1 MKKNSL
7 TWLAAAVACWCA
19 SALAEPVAMRP
30 VNIPVSP
37 DSQVR
42 VALSNTNPNLLV
54 VPGDHIIAVD
64 SAQGMFI
71 NDNRAM
77 GQANGGVQLMTAQ
90 TAPFTFY
97 VRTEGGLTVSV
108 VGVPQKRDGRV
119 LHFISDRPVHH
130 EKARQWEA
138 SQPYVRLLT
147 QIQKAVL
154 AGKVPEGFAEAP
166 VAALPPFSLP
176 AWLGVEPLTMWNGG
190 ALRLY
195 RLNVRNTGSAV
206 LNMPERLFNAAG
218 VRAVMVFPFS
228 TQLMP
233 GAQTSVWVTVSS
245 EGEDAGHGQH

>member
-1 MKKNSL
+1 MRKNSL
-7 TWLAAAVACWCA
+7 TWLAAAVACVCT
-19 SALAEPVAMRP
+19 SALAEPVAMHA

-54 VPGDHIIAVD
+54 VPGDRIIAVD

-97 VRTEGGLTVSV
+97 IRTEGGLTVSV

-119 LHFISDRPVHH
+119 LHFISDRPVQH
-130 EKARQWEA
+130 EKARKWEI

-147 QIQKAVL
+147 EIQKAVL

-166 VAALPPFSLP
+166 VAALPSFSLP
-176 AWLGVEPLTMWNGG
+176 AWLKVEPLTMWSGG
-190 ALRLY
+190 ELRIY
-195 RLNVRNTGSAV
+195 RLNVLNTGSAV

-245 EGEDAGHGQH
+245 DGEGAGHGQH

>member
-7 TWLAAAVACWCA
+7 TWLAAAVAYWCA

-71 NDNRAM
+71 NDSRAM

-166 VAALPPFSLP
+166 VAALPSFTLP
-176 AWLGVEPLTMWNGG
+176 AWLRVEPLTMWNGG

-195 RLNVRNTGSAV
+195 RLNVSNTGSAV

-245 EGEDAGHGQH
+245 EGEGAGHGQH